1 MFITACEHS
10 LAYEC
15 PLHMSPKGTEV
26 NWHIQRSVLI
36 GTCRYESR
44 ATFEKAKSW
53 GASVGEYS
61 NKGPM
66 AARLWL
72 TGLVFCQ
79 IFLTPM
85 AAFSIT
91 YLINFEMASEN
102 FTMSFQSEMIPWIIA
117 ASLAYGMLALM
128 LALLCGGFT
137 PLSVV
142 EKGGW
147 RAAFGLTRAKRDA
160 ATLRNSRRNHAKS
173 PHAKLTVMVNDRILK
188 RHSLLSTHGGLV
200 LLAIPFQ
207 LMLVIIPL
215 GFIIFIPEEWIKQNR
230 RLEVA
235 MACYLIVLIMVMRV
249 FPKFARK
256 HITTAAFTRRWLIS
270 MTKLSW
276 LAPVLVLWLMGRLA
290 SVIVLSWIGADLST
304 NLDLEQTFMEDLL
317 RIGSVPETSFLDLL
331 TALAVMP
338 LAAFTTLA
346 CLGGGSGTP
355 PEWMR
360 LGDEVEIKTPEEEGD
375 GGALISAGRVVGAVA
390 GATVGIGIGIAATA
404 ASGIAS
410 KAQSAGN
417 TAIAA
422 ANSAPQAFDSGMD
435 AVSTTED
442 AFSFV
447 DNTDSL
453 PDVQPE
459 EDTSQPE
466 EDEPSEFEGFG

>member
-1 MFITACEHS
+1 
-10 LAYEC
+10 
-15 PLHMSPKGTEV
+15 MS
-26 NWHIQRSVLI
+26 
-36 GTCRYESR
+36 
-44 ATFEKAKSW
+44 
-53 GASVGEYS
+53 EYS
-61 NKGPM
+61 DKGPL

-91 YLINFEMASEN
+91 YLLDFQMASEN

-117 ASLAYGMLALM
+117 ASLAYGMIALLLALIF
-128 LALLCGGFT
+128 GGFT
-137 PLSVV
+137 PIWIV

-147 RAAFGLTRAKRDA
+147 KAAFGLTRAKRDA
-160 ATLRNSRRNHAKS
+160 ATLRNSRRNHANS
-173 PHAKLTVMVNDRILK
+173 PHARLTVMVSDRIQK

-215 GFIIFIPEEWIKQNR
+215 GFVIFIPDEWIRPNR

-235 MACYLIVLIMVMRV
+235 LACYLIVLIMVMRV

-256 HITTAAFTRRWLIS
+256 HITIAAFTRRWLIS

-290 SVIVLSWIGADLST
+290 SVIVLSWIGADVSNTLQ
-304 NLDLEQTFMEDLL
+304 LEQSFMEDFLH
-317 RIGSVPETSFLDLL
+317 IGSVPEASFLDLL

-360 LGDEVEIKTPEEEGD
+360 TGDEVEIKTPEEEGD
-375 GGALISAGRVVGAVA
+375 GGKIVSIGRTVGTVA
-390 GATVGIGIGIAATA
+390 GAAVGVGIGITAAA

-410 KAQSAGN
+410 KAQSAGSS
-417 TAIAA
+417 AVAA
-422 ANSAPQAFDSGMD
+422 ANASPQGISSGMD
-435 AVSTTED
+435 AVSATDEAFGFIDQDEIEQTPQREIEPESQKEED
-442 AFSFV
+442 A
-447 DNTDSL
+447 
-453 PDVQPE
+453 
-459 EDTSQPE
+459 
-466 EDEPSEFEGFG
+466 EFEGFGSMFD

>member
-1 MFITACEHS
+1 
-10 LAYEC
+10 
-15 PLHMSPKGTEV
+15 MS
-26 NWHIQRSVLI
+26 
-36 GTCRYESR
+36 
-44 ATFEKAKSW
+44 
-53 GASVGEYS
+53 EYS
-61 NKGPM
+61 DKGPL

-91 YLINFEMASEN
+91 YLIDFQFASEN
-102 FTMSFQSEMIPWIIA
+102 FTMSFQSEMIPWIIT
-117 ASLAYGMLALM
+117 ASLAYGMLALL
-128 LALLCGGFT
+128 LALLFGGFT
-137 PLSVV
+137 PISVV

-147 RAAFGLTRAKRDA
+147 RAALGLTRAKRDA
-160 ATLRNSRRNHAKS
+160 AGLRNSRRNHAKS
-173 PHAKLTVMVNDRILK
+173 PHAKLTVMVSDRILK

-207 LMLVIIPL
+207 LLLVIIPL
-215 GFIIFIPEEWIKQNR
+215 GFVIFVPEEWIKSNR

-256 HITTAAFTRRWLIS
+256 HITIAAFTRRWLIS

-290 SVIVLSWIGADLST
+290 SVIVLSWVGADVT
-304 NLDLEQTFMEDLL
+304 HNLNLEQSFMEDFL
-317 RIGSVPETSFLDLL
+317 RIGSVPDTSFLDLL

-360 LGDEVEIKTPEEEGD
+360 IGDETEIKSPEQEGD
-375 GGALISAGRVVGAVA
+375 GGALVSAGRVAGAVA
-390 GATVGIGIGIAATA
+390 GAAVGVGIGIAATT
-404 ASGIAS
+404 ASGIAA
-410 KAQSAGN
+410 KAQSAGT

-422 ANSAPQAFDSGMD
+422 TSAAPQAMNSGMD
-435 AVSTTED
+435 AVSATSD
-442 AFSFV
+442 SFSFV
-447 DNTDSL
+447 DNTELAGDVTQNIEL
-453 PDVQPE
+453 PPQ
-459 EDTSQPE
+459 
-466 EDEPSEFEGFG
+466 EDEASEFEGFGTMFD

>member
-1 MFITACEHS
+1 
-10 LAYEC
+10 
-15 PLHMSPKGTEV
+15 MSD
-26 NWHIQRSVLI
+26 ISD
-36 GTCRYESR
+36 
-44 ATFEKAKSW
+44 
-53 GASVGEYS
+53 
-61 NKGPM
+61 KGPF

-91 YLINFEMASEN
+91 YLVEFEMASEN
-102 FTMSFQSEMIPWIIA
+102 FTMSFQSEMIPWIVA
-117 ASLAYGMLALM
+117 ASLAYGMLALL
-128 LALLCGGFT
+128 LALIFGGFT
-137 PLSVV
+137 PIWIV

-147 RAAFGLTRAKRDA
+147 KAALGLTRTKRDA
-160 ATLRNSRRNHAKS
+160 ATLRHSRRNHANS
-173 PHAKLTVMVNDRILK
+173 PHAKLTVMVSDRIMK

-207 LMLVIIPL
+207 LLLVIIPL
-215 GFIIFIPEEWIKQNR
+215 GFVIFIPDEWIRVNR

-235 MACYLIVLIMVMRV
+235 LACYLIVLIMVMRV
-249 FPKFARK
+249 FPKFARR
-256 HITTAAFTRRWLIS
+256 HITIAAFTRRWLIS

-290 SVIVLSWIGADLST
+290 SVIVLSWVGADVSST
-304 NLDLEQTFMEDLL
+304 LHLEQSFMEDFLQ
-317 RIGSVPETSFLDLL
+317 IGSVPEASFLDLL

-360 LGDEVEIKTPEEEGD
+360 LGNETEIKTPEEEGD
-375 GGALISAGRVVGAVA
+375 GGAIVAVGRTVGAVA
-390 GATVGIGIGIAATA
+390 GAAVGIGIGIAATA

-410 KAQSAGN
+410 KAQSAGS

-422 ANSAPQAFDSGMD
+422 ANATPQAVGKGID
-435 AVSTTED
+435 AVSTADE
-442 AFSFV
+442 AFTFV
-447 DNTDSL
+447 DDADIIPDDSNHI
-453 PDVQPE
+453 DSE
-459 EDTSQPE
+459 NEGGNAT
-466 EDEPSEFEGFG
+466 EFEGLGSMFD

>member
-1 MFITACEHS
+1 M
-10 LAYEC
+10 
-15 PLHMSPKGTEV
+15 
-26 NWHIQRSVLI
+26 
-36 GTCRYESR
+36 
-44 ATFEKAKSW
+44 
-53 GASVGEYS
+53 GEFS
-61 NKGPM
+61 DKGPF

-91 YLINFEMASEN
+91 YLVEFEMASEN
-102 FTMSFQSEMIPWIIA
+102 FTMSFQSEMIPWIVA
-117 ASLAYGMLALM
+117 ASLAYGMLALL
-128 LALLCGGFT
+128 LALIFGGFT
-137 PLSVV
+137 PIWIV

-147 RAAFGLTRAKRDA
+147 KAALGLTRTKRDA
-160 ATLRNSRRNHAKS
+160 ATLRHSRRNHANS
-173 PHAKLTVMVNDRILK
+173 PHAKLTVMVSDRIMK

-207 LMLVIIPL
+207 LLLVIIPL
-215 GFIIFIPEEWIKQNR
+215 GFVIFIPDEWIRVNR

-235 MACYLIVLIMVMRV
+235 LACYLIVLIMVMRV
-249 FPKFARK
+249 FPKFARR
-256 HITTAAFTRRWLIS
+256 HITIAAFTRRWLIS

-290 SVIVLSWIGADLST
+290 SVIVLSWVGADVSST
-304 NLDLEQTFMEDLL
+304 LHLEQSFMEDFLQ
-317 RIGSVPETSFLDLL
+317 IGSVPEASFLDLL

-360 LGDEVEIKTPEEEGD
+360 LGNETEIKTPEEEGD
-375 GGALISAGRVVGAVA
+375 GGAIVAVGRTVGAVA
-390 GATVGIGIGIAATA
+390 GAAVGIGIGIAATA

-410 KAQSAGN
+410 KAQSAGS

-422 ANSAPQAFDSGMD
+422 ANATPQAVGKGID
-435 AVSTTED
+435 AVSTADE
-442 AFSFV
+442 AFTFV
-447 DNTDSL
+447 DDADIIPDDSNHI
-453 PDVQPE
+453 DSE
-459 EDTSQPE
+459 NEGGNAT
-466 EDEPSEFEGFG
+466 EFEGLGSMFD

>member
-1 MFITACEHS
+1 
-10 LAYEC
+10 
-15 PLHMSPKGTEV
+15 MS
-26 NWHIQRSVLI
+26 
-36 GTCRYESR
+36 
-44 ATFEKAKSW
+44 
-53 GASVGEYS
+53 EYS

-91 YLINFEMASEN
+91 YLLDFQMASEN

-117 ASLAYGMLALM
+117 ASLAYGMIALLLALIF
-128 LALLCGGFT
+128 GGFT
-137 PLSVV
+137 PIWIV

-147 RAAFGLTRAKRDA
+147 KAAFGLTRAKRDA
-160 ATLRNSRRNHAKS
+160 ATLRNSRRNHANS
-173 PHAKLTVMVNDRILK
+173 PHARLTVMVSDRIQK

-215 GFIIFIPEEWIKQNR
+215 GFVIFIPDEWIRPNR

-235 MACYLIVLIMVMRV
+235 LACYLIVLIMVMRV

-256 HITTAAFTRRWLIS
+256 HITIAAFTRRWLIS

-290 SVIVLSWIGADLST
+290 SVIVLSWIGADVSNTLQ
-304 NLDLEQTFMEDLL
+304 LEQSFMEDFLH
-317 RIGSVPETSFLDLL
+317 IGSVPEASFLDLL

-360 LGDEVEIKTPEEEGD
+360 TGDEVEIKTPEEEGD
-375 GGALISAGRVVGAVA
+375 GGKIVSIGRTVGTVA
-390 GATVGIGIGIAATA
+390 GAAVGVGIGITA
-404 ASGIAS
+404 AAVSGIAS
-410 KAQSAGN
+410 KAQSAGSS
-417 TAIAA
+417 AVAA
-422 ANSAPQAFDSGMD
+422 ANASPQGISSGMD
-435 AVSTTED
+435 AVSATDEAFGFIDQDEIEQTPQREIETE
-442 AFSFV
+442 S
-447 DNTDSL
+447 
-453 PDVQPE
+453 QKE
-459 EDTSQPE
+459 ED
-466 EDEPSEFEGFG
+466 SEFEGFGSMFD

>member
-1 MFITACEHS
+1 
-10 LAYEC
+10 
-15 PLHMSPKGTEV
+15 MS
-26 NWHIQRSVLI
+26 
-36 GTCRYESR
+36 
-44 ATFEKAKSW
+44 
-53 GASVGEYS
+53 EYS
-61 NKGPM
+61 DKGPL

-91 YLINFEMASEN
+91 YLIDFQFASEN
-102 FTMSFQSEMIPWIIA
+102 FTMSFQSEMIPWIIT
-117 ASLAYGMLALM
+117 ASLAYGMLALL
-128 LALLCGGFT
+128 LALLFGGFT
-137 PLSVV
+137 PISVV

-147 RAAFGLTRAKRDA
+147 RAALGLTRAKRDA
-160 ATLRNSRRNHAKS
+160 ASLRNSRRSHARS
-173 PHAKLTVMVNDRILK
+173 PHAKLTVMVSDRIHK

-207 LMLVIIPL
+207 LLLVIIPL
-215 GFIIFIPEEWIKQNR
+215 GFVIFIPEEWIKSDR

-256 HITTAAFTRRWLIS
+256 HITIAAFTRRWLIS

-290 SVIVLSWIGADLST
+290 SVIVLSWVGADVT
-304 NLDLEQTFMEDLL
+304 HNLNLEQSFMEDFL
-317 RIGSVPETSFLDLL
+317 RIGSVPDTSFLDLL

-360 LGDEVEIKTPEEEGD
+360 IGDETEIKSPEQEGD
-375 GGALISAGRVVGAVA
+375 GGALVSAGRVAGAVA
-390 GATVGIGIGIAATA
+390 GAAVGVGIGIAATT
-404 ASGIAS
+404 ASGIAA
-410 KAQSAGN
+410 KAQSAGT

-422 ANSAPQAFDSGMD
+422 TSAAPQAMNSGMD
-435 AVSTTED
+435 AVSASSD
-442 AFSFV
+442 SFSFV
-447 DNTDSL
+447 DNTELAGDVTQNIEL
-453 PDVQPE
+453 PPQ
-459 EDTSQPE
+459 
-466 EDEPSEFEGFG
+466 EDEASEFEGFGTMFD

>member
-1 MFITACEHS
+1 VRISDLTDLIAI
-10 LAYEC
+10 
-15 PLHMSPKGTEV
+15 
-26 NWHIQRSVLI
+26 IQSK
-36 GTCRYESR
+36 SR
-44 ATFEKAKSW
+44 ATFEKAKGRDNFVS
-53 GASVGEYS
+53 EYS
-61 NKGPM
+61 DKGPL

-91 YLINFEMASEN
+91 YLIEFEMASEN
-102 FTMSFQSEMIPWIIA
+102 FTMSFQSEMIPWIVA
-117 ASLAYGMLALM
+117 ASLAYGMIALLLALIF
-128 LALLCGGFT
+128 GGFT
-137 PLSVV
+137 PVWIV

-147 RAAFGLTRAKRDA
+147 KAALGLTRAKRDA
-160 ATLRNSRRNHAKS
+160 ATLRNSRRSHAHS
-173 PHAKLTVMVNDRILK
+173 PHAKLTVMVSDRIHK

-207 LMLVIIPL
+207 LMLVVIPL
-215 GFIIFIPEEWIKQNR
+215 GFVIFIPDEWIRANR

-235 MACYLIVLIMVMRV
+235 LACYLIVLIFVMRV

-256 HITTAAFTRRWLIS
+256 HITIAAFTRRWLIS

-290 SVIVLSWIGADLST
+290 SVIVLSWVGADVSNTLH
-304 NLDLEQTFMEDLL
+304 LEQSFMEDFLQ
-317 RIGSVPETSFLDLL
+317 IGSVPEASFLDLL

-360 LGDEVEIKTPEEEGD
+360 IGDEVAIKTAEEEGD
-375 GGALISAGRVVGAVA
+375 GGAIVSIGRTVGTVT
-390 GATVGIGIGIAATA
+390 GAAVGIGVGIAATTA
-404 ASGIAS
+404 AGLAS
-410 KAQSAGN
+410 KAQSAGSS
-417 TAIAA
+417 AVAA
-422 ANSAPQAFDSGMD
+422 ANAAPQGISSGMD
-435 AVSTTED
+435 VVSATDE

-447 DNTDSL
+447 DESEIVTEAPQYIENNE
-453 PDVQPE
+453 VQE
-459 EDTSQPE
+459 
-466 EDEPSEFEGFG
+466 EPSEFEGLGSLFD

>member
-1 MFITACEHS
+1 
-10 LAYEC
+10 
-15 PLHMSPKGTEV
+15 MS
-26 NWHIQRSVLI
+26 
-36 GTCRYESR
+36 
-44 ATFEKAKSW
+44 
-53 GASVGEYS
+53 EYS
-61 NKGPM
+61 DKGPL

-91 YLINFEMASEN
+91 YLIDFQFASEN
-102 FTMSFQSEMIPWIIA
+102 FTMSFQSEMIPWIIT
-117 ASLAYGMLALM
+117 ASLAYGMLALL
-128 LALLCGGFT
+128 LALLFGGFT
-137 PLSVV
+137 PISVV

-147 RAAFGLTRAKRDA
+147 RAALGLTRAKRDA
-160 ATLRNSRRNHAKS
+160 AGLRNSRRNHAKS
-173 PHAKLTVMVNDRILK
+173 PHAKLTVMVSDRILK

-207 LMLVIIPL
+207 LLLVIIPL
-215 GFIIFIPEEWIKQNR
+215 GFVIFVPEEWIKSNR

-256 HITTAAFTRRWLIS
+256 HITIAAFTRRWLIS

-290 SVIVLSWIGADLST
+290 SVIVLSWVGADVT
-304 NLDLEQTFMEDLL
+304 HNLNLEQSFMEDFLQ
-317 RIGSVPETSFLDLL
+317 IGSVPDTSFLDLL

-355 PEWMR
+355 PAWMR
-360 LGDEVEIKTPEEEGD
+360 IGDEAEIKSPEQEGD
-375 GGALISAGRVVGAVA
+375 GGALVSAGRVAGAVA
-390 GATVGIGIGIAATA
+390 GAAVGIGIGIAATT
-404 ASGIAS
+404 ASGIAA
-410 KAQSAGN
+410 KAQSAGT

-422 ANSAPQAFDSGMD
+422 TNATPQAMNSGMD
-435 AVSTTED
+435 AVSTTND
-442 AFSFV
+442 SYSFV
-447 DNTDSL
+447 DDTEL
-453 PDVQPE
+453 ARDVNENIESPTQ
-459 EDTSQPE
+459 
-466 EDEPSEFEGFG
+466 EDEASEFEGFGSMFD